1 MALLEV
7 DPAQLVTPAPLITAE
22 SADENPNVCSAG
34 ASCSGRLPDVLG
46 GRGERVG
53 RPRAREGPAA
63 PSSRP
68 SSHRIPFPPIPDPS
82 FTPRTS
88 YYRWLRVAAPR
99 RRRLRLPR
107 LVTCED
113 NSHIMASVA
122 RGDEIIAGTT
132 HSGEVIWVKIAKAHL
147 SVDSPCSTRD
157 CYAVCATLPTA
168 IRESFVPPLRC
179 LPGWNQP
186 PGLAGHPG
194 PRDKARPSRR
204 LVALPSRPAAGCAAS
219 RAPWM
224 FRRLL
229 GRPRPHAPSQLPA
242 ARQA

>member
-99 RRRLRLPR
+99 RRRLRLRR
-107 LVTCED
+107 LVTTSRCVAQFRPP
-113 NSHIMASVA
+113 ASLPPTTCPARTARRQPWCDGRCAPRRGVA
-122 RGDEIIAGTT
+122 
-132 HSGEVIWVKIAKAHL
+132 V
-147 SVDSPCSTRD
+147 
-157 CYAVCATLPTA
+157 
-168 IRESFVPPLRC
+168 
-179 LPGWNQP
+179 
-186 PGLAGHPG
+186 
-194 PRDKARPSRR
+194 
-204 LVALPSRPAAGCAAS
+204 
-219 RAPWM
+219 
-224 FRRLL
+224 L
-229 GRPRPHAPSQLPA
+229 GRVC
-242 ARQA
+242 